1 MAVLLH
7 AKELTLEETIDKTLK
22 NHPDI
27 KKLSL
32 GISSAASFVDIA
44 KADNLPQ
51 LSIGAQ
57 YNPIST
63 FTQQLGGKLQVLH
76 DDSWQADI
84 VLNQKIYDFS
94 KTDSTIKAY
103 EKEKNIATLS
113 LEDAKALL
121 IYNVKNIYNL
131 ALLQTKAVEVRQKD
145 LETKEALYRQADAL
159 VKEGLKT
166 AADASSMLS
175 ALYSAK
181 DALASTRSDLE
192 KSLST
197 LSLYMGEKIPLDVKL
212 KESTPPFEKQN
223 QNIAFEDVGA
233 KNPSLKSSL
242 EEIEKSDLLYD
253 ATKALHYGSVDAFAS
268 YSRQNTFTEYETQT
282 AGVNIKIPIYSGGRT
297 SAQTEQARIAKE
309 MAKESYNSKKL
320 LIQNELEGLNI
331 DLQRY
336 KHTIKAKE
344 SLIESSNATK
354 EIVYARYKEGLS
366 TYIEVLDATS
376 TNLQAEL
383 GLLETKYAIQKT
395 LHRLEYLQGEIK

>member
-32 GISSAASFVDIA
+32 SISSAASFVDIA

-103 EKEKNIATLS
+103 KKEQNIATLS

-121 IYNVKNIYNL
+121 IYNIKNIYNL
-131 ALLQTKAVEVRQKD
+131 ALLQTKAIEVRQKD
-145 LETKEALYRQADAL
+145 VETKDALYKQADAL

-175 ALYSAK
+175 ALYNAK
-181 DALASTRSDLE
+181 DTLVTTQADLQ

-197 LSLYMGEKIPLDVKL
+197 LSLYMGEQIPADTKL
-212 KESTPPFEKQN
+212 KESHEYSEDKNLSFEN
-223 QNIAFEDVGA
+223 LEA
-233 KNPSLKSSL
+233 KNLSLKSSL
-242 EEIEKSDLLYD
+242 AEIEKSDLLYD
-253 ATKALHYGSVDAFAS
+253 ATKALHYGSIDAFAS
-268 YSRQNTFTEYETQT
+268 YSHQNTFTDYETQS
-282 AGVNIKIPIYSGGRT
+282 AGVNVRIPIYSGGRT
-297 SAQTEQARIAKE
+297 SAQVEQARIAKE

-320 LIQNELEGLNI
+320 LIQTELDSLNI
-331 DLQRY
+331 DLERY

-344 SLIESSNATK
+344 SLMESSNATK